1 MGGAFSTYGDVESCI
16 KWFWLGNLMERD
28 NLKVPSRRWEDNIK
42 VYVRVGMNQI
52 DLTQFTDRWPAPERT
67 VINYC
72 VPYYA
77 GKFLT
82 S

>member
-16 KWFWLGNLMERD
+16 KGFWLGNLMERD

-77 GKFLT
+77 GKFFT